1 MKYLGLSIDPGMMNG
16 LCIFTWGDDE
26 PFEVVQV
33 FQYDGGAPG
42 LKRLLEGSVRYVS
55 GYHPQVGEQHTLMF
69 NNDRL
74 DALIFEKFTP
84 RPIDEESGFHL
95 TRKSAEPLRCEGV
108 LIGLGLDD
116 HGAIQFAEPS
126 QMYFIGPPTNPLPKK
141 RKLARAFLKQHGLL
155 VTGGMVMQPDGN
167 DANAAT
173 LHAIAWLRRRR
184 HMPTINALFPGLNEG
199 EME

>member
-26 PFEVVQV
+26 PFKVEAV
-33 FQYDGGAPG
+33 FQHSGGAPG
-42 LKRLLEGSVRYVS
+42 LKRLLEGAVRYVS
-55 GYHPQVGEQHTLMF
+55 RGTGITSSHTMMF
-69 NNDRL
+69 NDRRL

-84 RPIDEESGFHL
+84 RPISEESGFHL

-116 HGAIQFAEPS
+116 HGAIQYAEPS
-126 QMYFIGPPTNPLPKK
+126 QQYFIGSPTLKLKEKK
-141 RKLARAFLKQHGLL
+141 KKAREFLKKNGFL
-155 VTGGMVMQPDGN
+155 VTGGMVMQEDGN
-167 DANAAT
+167 DANSAT

-184 HMPTINALFPGLNEG
+184 HLPTIDALFPGQNG
-199 EME
+199 E